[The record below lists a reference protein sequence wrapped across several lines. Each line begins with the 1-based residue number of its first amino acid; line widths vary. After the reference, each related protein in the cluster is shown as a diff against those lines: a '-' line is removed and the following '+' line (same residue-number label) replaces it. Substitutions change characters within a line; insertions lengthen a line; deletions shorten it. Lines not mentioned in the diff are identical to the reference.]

1 MQSTDLVKRNAG
13 IINTALSNYFEEDVA
28 VLCTMF
34 DPVHQVPITDLHA
47 SITKLKSDVLT
58 NQAQLIE
65 SRLLLAQEA
74 SKLHGL
80 YRELIE
86 GPIRMLEQ
94 TIHGAVA
101 RGARAKAEH
110 LATVAEGMDKKVRV
124 QHGQLLSQLFTS
136 AFKDALEDRSGK
148 MQSEMQALKRK
159 VRLAEGRLEEYERAS
174 GMESLLKEY
183 GDVLKEIER
192 TEADIT
198 RLEKHNNMEGG

>member
-1 MQSTDLVKRNAG
+1 MTKRNAG
-13 IINTALSNYFEEDVA
+13 IINTALSKSFEEDIA
-28 VLCTMF
+28 VLCTTF
-34 DPVHQVPITDLHA
+34 DPDRPIRITDLQN
-47 SITKLKSDVLT
+47 SVTKLKSDVT
-58 NQAQLIE
+58 KNQVKLNE

-80 YRELIE
+80 YREIIE
-86 GPIRMLEQ
+86 GSIRMLEQ

-124 QHGQLLSQLFTS
+124 QHGQLVSQLFTS
-136 AFKDALEDRSGK
+136 AFKDAIEARSEK

-174 GMESLLKEY
+174 GMEILVKAY